1 MKISIIIIT
10 TLFLLVI
17 GLSNRLNTPVA
28 LTHKETLK
36 AMETF
41 FPETR
46 PPIRAKPATT
56 NAVELMRKRQMERAA
71 QRDREEW
78 AKLTA
83 KFRGASK
90 EKANGGGELVANREE
105 EEEESI
111 QQDYEEVKEVVVV
124 EEEDVVGE
132 EQGSG
137 EVEKRFYSQLEL
149 SEMEASKRKLLNWVM
164 QMEYAGQTFFD
175 GYVFSCLFSIFL
187 NYHSPLRHLH
197 SPRRR
202 RRGRVAPCF

>member
-1 MKISIIIIT
+1 
-10 TLFLLVI
+10 
-17 GLSNRLNTPVA
+17 
-28 LTHKETLK
+28 
-36 AMETF
+36 
-41 FPETR
+41 
-46 PPIRAKPATT
+46 
-56 NAVELMRKRQMERAA
+56 MERAA

-83 KFRGASK
+83 RFGGFSK
-90 EKANGGGELVANREE
+90 EKADFGAHEVKNE

-111 QQDYEEVKEVVVV
+111 QQDHEVVDEEGFV
-124 EEEDVVGE
+124 EEEEVVE
-132 EQGSG
+132 DEQGSG